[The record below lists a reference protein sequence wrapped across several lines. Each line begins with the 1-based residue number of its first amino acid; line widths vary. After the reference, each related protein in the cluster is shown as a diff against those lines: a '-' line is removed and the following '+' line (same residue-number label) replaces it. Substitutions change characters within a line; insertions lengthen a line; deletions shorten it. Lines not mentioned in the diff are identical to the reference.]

1 MNDSRLH
8 FENDDDLENFNRS
21 KEVQRDY
28 EYISFVLKRA
38 DEVGLRQEV
47 EDTAKEY
54 LKANKDLKLSDE
66 DFKIIKD
73 QFPNSRI
80 ETIPGTGHWLHAE
93 EPDIFYDMVMSFLK
107 E

>member
-54 LKANKDLKLSDE
+54 LKANKDLKLSDAYY
-66 DFKIIKD
+66 
-73 QFPNSRI
+73 
-80 ETIPGTGHWLHAE
+80 HAYH
-93 EPDIFYDMVMSFLK
+93 DWVK
-107 E
+107 